1 MNIKDSVI
9 WITGGTSGIGKGC
22 DEHFVALG
30 AKVAISGRCDERG
43 NKIVSDLGENCVY
56 FHGDVTKSEENFSV
70 ANAIIEK
77 WGRIDILI
85 NMAGYPH
92 IFSIFDENG
101 ELNPIDPF
109 IADITTDLIGTYDTT
124 RIAAYH
130 MKKNS
135 PNEIGERGCIINCG
149 SLAAFSGDASVLYG
163 YKTAKEG
170 VKALARCFAPALAPF
185 GIRVN
190 TVHPGF
196 IRSGITE
203 NPETNLGI
211 PPESNPFPANLFP
224 NVIGE
229 PEHIAKICEAIIVNE
244 YINCADFCVDAGS
257 RSRY

>member
-1 MNIKDSVI
+1 MKIKDSVI

-22 DEHFVALG
+22 AEYFHALG

-43 NKIVSDLGENCVY
+43 NAIVEKLGENAMYV
-56 FHGDVTKSEENFSV
+56 HGDVTITEENF
-70 ANAIIEK
+70 ATADAIIAK

-85 NMAGYPH
+85 NMAGSPH
-92 IFSIFDENG
+92 IYTIFDEKG
-101 ELNPIDPF
+101 ELTPMDPF

-130 MKKNS
+130 MKKNE

-149 SLAAFSGDASVLYG
+149 SLAAYSGDASVLYG

-170 VKALARCFAPALAPF
+170 VKALMRGFAPALAPL

-203 NPETNLGI
+203 NPATNLGL
-211 PPESNPFPANLFP
+211 PPETVPFPGNLFP
-224 NVIGE
+224 VVMGE
-229 PEHIAKICEAIIVNE
+229 PIHIAKMCEAIIVNE
-244 YINCADFCVDAGS
+244 YINCADLIVDAGH
-257 RSRY
+257 RGRY